1 MADRTQET
9 KLININ
15 SEEEEEEE
23 EEEVTP
29 PRAKQE
35 RTSGGKYKGKM
46 QQALQAPNVGDDGD
60 SSYKY
65 PGYKNRQR
73 ASFDG
78 APLSP
83 SPNPEASGTFG
94 SSSSFIFVSQPLF
107 HLLSTDPLAQARAQ
121 RQEDLLKAAQ
131 ARRKTKEKKKAFGE
145 QLKGVLSYLPFR
157 TSHLAGFD

>member
-73 ASFDG
+73 ASFDS

-83 SPNPEASGTFG
+83 SPNPEAS
-94 SSSSFIFVSQPLF
+94 
-107 HLLSTDPLAQARAQ
+107 DPLAQARAQ